1 MNNSNHITLL
11 LLLLAVATD
20 NCEAASSAAVEEET
34 ATFQKIAAGTASYL
48 RKKTGDDRISADT
61 TDLPYFGGQ
70 PGAECV
76 SDAVE
81 RWKKEGGPVYES
93 LLATMETDLYK
104 LTAARCA
111 PEIAAYDRA
120 GALVCL
126 LEKESD
132 NDITYAKFWGNEDS
146 DVNGYQYYDGAIDLA
161 TMFS

>member
-1 MNNSNHITLL
+1 MQQLL
-11 LLLLAVATD
+11 LPRWKKRLLPFKKSQPEL
-20 NCEAASSAAVEEET
+20 
-34 ATFQKIAAGTASYL
+34 GTASYL
-48 RKKTGDDRISADT
+48 RRKKTGDDRISADT
-61 TDLPYFGGQ
+61 TNLPYFGGQ

-81 RWKKEGGPVYES
+81 SWKKEGGPVYES

-104 LTAARCA
+104 LAASRCA

-132 NDITYAKFWGNEDS
+132 NDITYAKFWSNDGDS
-146 DVNGYQYYDGAIDLA
+146 DVNGYQFYDGAIDLA